1 MKKSAI
7 IVLFAILILILA
19 LIMWQNFEENKDYK
33 GELGEASPRPQN
45 LSVYVLPAIP
55 ILTIISPENIT
66 YSTSTILL
74 NYSVINEVESIWYNL
89 DNGINTTIN
98 SPAYFNAAEGS
109 HVLYLYAN
117 NSQGASSKSVI
128 FSVKIETSQ
137 PPGGGDSG
145 GGSGGGGGGST
156 GNITEQQKENI
167 TTPQESQK
175 NITEQETPKN
185 ATPISK
191 TPRTISKITKTF
203 LISLFLLILLIILI
217 IFLIAIIKRKKDKRT
232 RKQKKK

>member
-1 MKKSAI
+1 MKKSVV
-7 IVLFAILILILA
+7 IVLLAILILILG
-19 LIMWQNFEENKDYK
+19 LIILKNFEENSEYK

-66 YSTSTILL
+66 YSTPTILL
-74 NYSVINEVESIWYNL
+74 DYSIANEIESIWYNL

-98 SPAYFNAAEGS
+98 SPISFNAAEGS

-137 PPGGGDSG
+137 PPDDS
-145 GGSGGGGGGST
+145 GGSGGGGGGGIIENKT
-156 GNITEQQKENI
+156 KQQENI
-167 TTPQESQK
+167 TTQQETSP
-175 NITEQETPKN
+175 NTTEQETPKN
-185 ATPISK
+185 ATPISE
-191 TPRTISKITKTF
+191 TPRTIGKITIKFVISLLF
-203 LISLFLLILLIILI
+203 LILLILLVIILI
-217 IFLIAIIKRKKDKRT
+217 AKIKNKLKK
-232 RKQKKK
+232 RKQKKR